1 MGPIGGGGRGEEEGE
16 GREGKHDR
24 RFYGLGQRWK
34 GEEDGRAH
42 PAVEEKNGR
51 NPHEKRKRNGASFV
65 SSPVSLSTAAH
76 REGE

>member
-1 MGPIGGGGRGEEEGE
+1 MEEGEEEKRRERG
-16 GREGKHDR
+16 GRENTTEDFTAWARG
-24 RFYGLGQRWK
+24 G
-34 GEEDGRAH
+34 EDGGAH